1 MAKFF
6 LKKDKSYRKNL
17 YLWEFL
23 YFIIF
28 EKCFKIR
35 DKKELLYNQCSK
47 MLKPFICAYHAFQ

>member
-23 YFIIF
+23 YFFF

-35 DKKELLYNQCSK
+35 DKKELL
-47 MLKPFICAYHAFQ
+47 